1 MKKFTF
7 LKSTAAIMGL
17 LIVIGVG
24 CSKVELQDQ
33 VKVHEAEFDPAGLI
47 TRFAQKMDDY
57 KKGVF
62 LKSSETIQIDS
73 AIWYIDATLNYHYAM
88 ANYPCARFHWDT
100 VFVEMNV
107 LDSYEAMYAEVFEAY
122 DSTLYGISD
131 RYYEIEEDEK
141 QFLMAMVEDMGPLP
155 GNKRSLRIIT
165 VTGTGILEHSG
176 DFEPWEAYRWHRND
190 SIDCEFA
197 PAVTNAPIL
206 FEALLKNHFD
216 PPPSNP
222 NCRWVYYGYPEVI
235 TYWYYDYPSGIF
247 YPPTPPNYLDYK
259 VFFASSAIGPITAET
274 KCLEF
279 DQHELGLHEMQYY
292 YDNLKDFVVAYHN
305 SPQNTGNRW
314 FAVAYIESPEI
325 ISPELHTIEHK
336 PQITYKKR
344 MLECSTPIV
353 IPER

>member
-1 MKKFTF
+1 
-7 LKSTAAIMGL
+7 
-17 LIVIGVG
+17 VIGVG
-24 CSKVELQDQ
+24 CSKVELHDQ

-47 TRFAQKMDDY
+47 TGFSQKMDDY

-62 LKSSETIQIDS
+62 LKSSESILIDS
-73 AIWYIDATLNYHYAM
+73 AIWYIDATLNYYYAM

-131 RYYEIEEDEK
+131 KYYEIEEDEK

-155 GNKRSLRIIT
+155 GNKRSLRIIS
-165 VTGTGILEHSG
+165 VTGTGTLEHSG
-176 DFEPWEAYRWHRND
+176 NFEPWEAYRWHRND

-216 PPPSNP
+216 PPPTNP
-222 NCRWVYYGYPEVI
+222 NCRWVYYGDPEVI

-259 VFFASSAIGPITAET
+259 VFFASSAVGPITAET
-274 KCLEF
+274 KCLEHN
-279 DQHELGLHEMQYY
+279 QHGLGLHEMQYY

-305 SPQNTGNRW
+305 SLQNTGNRR
-314 FAVAYIESPEI
+314 FAVAFIESDDDPGSTHI
-325 ISPELHTIEHK
+325 IQHI

-344 MLECSTPIV
+344 MLECSASII